1 MSICKRIQKRYTVIK
16 LIELPIAN
24 RQSMSHFIGY
34 FQKEEYPSGRL
45 GTSLFGCI
53 TNRLPNSNERVHKP
67 DCNSTVFKEISM
79 QKLVTL
85 MATAIS
91 MIVNKCSDKVLVLGL
106 TPSTF
111 I

>member
-1 MSICKRIQKRYTVIK
+1 MSDRQLHQKRYNIIK
-16 LIELPIAN
+16 LTKALLIGHVLVGC
-24 RQSMSHFIGY
+24 FIGY
-34 FQKEEYPSGRL
+34 NQKEGCPSWQGI
-45 GTSLFGCI
+45 SLFGCV

-91 MIVNKCSDKVLVLGL
+91 IIVNKCGEKVLVLGL
-106 TPSTF
+106 TPS
-111 I
+111 ISI